1 MQEQVVISLQQA
13 DPQSRDIFCPFFSMF
28 SFPYSINSKTME
40 DILSFCEQSAADFS
54 ENWVRETRALEGN
67 QHRRV
72 RLYLPADRRTKAAA
86 KIFS

>member
-1 MQEQVVISLQQA
+1 
-13 DPQSRDIFCPFFSMF
+13 
-28 SFPYSINSKTME
+28 ME

-67 QHRRV
+67 QHLRV
-72 RLYLPADRRTKAAA
+72 RLYLPADQRTKAAA